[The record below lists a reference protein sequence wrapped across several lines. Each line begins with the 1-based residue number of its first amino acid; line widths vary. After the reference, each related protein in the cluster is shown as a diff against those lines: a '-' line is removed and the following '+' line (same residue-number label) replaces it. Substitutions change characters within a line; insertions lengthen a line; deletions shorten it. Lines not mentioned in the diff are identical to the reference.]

1 MASGDNVDVIEVV
14 ETTSF
19 PVPAQPTV
27 DHLRPEQS
35 TVEEDYKSIGEKIT
49 SFDSSV
55 VQHGTTGGKTLV
67 GVSRNKSER
76 ERKIGHRRVGV
87 GGEITYK
94 KIQTTQIMGSIQ
106 LGIQHAVG
114 GLASKPE
121 RDLLMQDFMT
131 VETTNFPSE
140 GSNHTPA
147 HHFSEF
153 KFKNY
158 APIAFRYFR
167 DLFGIQPDDFLMSM
181 CSAPLRELSNPGAS
195 GSIFY
200 LTDDD
205 EFIIKTVQHKEGEF
219 LQTLL
224 PGYYMNLNQNP
235 RTLLPKFFGLYCYR
249 CNSKNVRLI
258 AMNNL
263 LPSSVKLHQKYDLKG
278 STYKRKASKTERS
291 KSSPTYKDLDFIE
304 HHPEGIFLEAD
315 TYGAL
320 VKTIQR
326 DCRVLESFKIM
337 DYSLLVGIHNL
348 DQAVKEKAQE
358 QRLSASADEEIDEMG
373 GESDGFIQ
381 SEREKQKEDRI
392 GAAALNRSRSI
403 NRQRLVA
410 HSTAMESI
418 QAESEPIDE
427 EDDVPSGGIP
437 ARNARGERLLLF
449 LGIIDILQSYR
460 LKKKL
465 EHTWKSMIHDGD
477 TVSVHR
483 PGFYAQR
490 FQDFMAKTVFK
501 KIPSLDL
508 PEIKGNHRK
517 FRNLV
522 TSYIALKHSPSKRK
536 SISRPL
542 RPLEGDFDS
551 TAVAATGGSTMHAT
565 SPTKAVSPPDPAISA
580 TNVAASVPI
589 APSPPVNLAAGPLSP
604 PPLTLA
610 TGQGPHHEHPPGAAP
625 TVKVTSYPAVLKG
638 RSAASPPN
646 PNLVPSGKIP
656 PPVPPRGTG
665 ASRTARSSEDHRAA
679 STAASTT
686 SSVTSSRGDEAAIIT
701 RYRLHDSSCD
711 LHRSLLSDH
720 SCTSTSITTAKTVA
734 STITAATSI
743 KTTSATSNALHAHT
757 STSNTCRVT
766 DRDRIGGEAGRIRL
780 MDSIQHWHT
789 QELDEDEE
797 EFVSVVKIEDAYFIK
812 TSLHP
817 LRPDRGIRR
826 SSHLKDF
833 NETGNDNYE
842 VSKKGTEKRGDTKTD
857 HLAKFTYFLNPSSRA
872 DLMNYKMSRKDKKYS
887 ETYYERVKRK
897 QKNLEA
903 SITTVSHL
911 RKPVE
916 DARTHHI
923 HTSYMEAA
931 EEWTNYNQKILK
943 FASIKKDSILLQKI
957 REKSKRRKRIAPEPS
972 MKKRTSK
979 RETFN
984 GNLAEI
990 EKTDAK
996 RENEK
1001 LSLKMSSLG
1010 NKSGYQIQEKSNK
1023 NDTGFTSKR
1032 KESAIRCDETK
1043 QNCPSGRDN
1052 NYLDKKKNISKNIN
1066 DEQINNTGGFKGI
1079 FANSYKAENM
1089 EDRIVHEG
1097 ISKFDRQANERFKKY
1112 KNESPK
1118 SDCKSCDGN
1127 SYFREEESSFDIK
1140 KTNSKDVKQ
1149 DKLLNTI
1156 KREEFI
1162 FSSFENDIRSRNSDV
1177 LKCSVFEKVK
1187 NFEKIKMD
1195 VRGKTKDA
1203 RREVHLDN
1211 LNYGNEIDAIKRKF
1225 ALPVNEIRLNQEEEK
1240 IVLKGRLI
1248 NTDVKHKRQTF
1259 KSLSSSHCDNLS
1271 FNSEF
1276 GMLKPN
1282 VSFLHTYRKTRSFT
1296 CGTLP
1301 STCSTPPP
1309 PFDDAVRSN
1318 DQTLASGGHLQQGS
1332 ATPILTSNLFSTHSK
1347 QNKVVHHVT
1356 LTKTYHDTVSISD
1369 VHLESSGSGSGS
1381 GGRET
1386 KSSLSV
1392 ESGGSSSRGGGGLT
1406 WTPPAGS
1413 AEGSTPTWTEGTPS
1427 FTESSSSGDIGKLLY
1442 ALNIYYGS

>member
-14 ETTSF
+14 ETSF
-19 PVPAQPTV
+19 AGPVQATE

-35 TVEEDYKSIGEKIT
+35 ADEDNKSTGDKVT
-49 SFDSSV
+49 ALDSLV
-55 VQHGTTGGKTLV
+55 TQHGITGPKTPV

-249 CNSKNVRLI
+249 CNSKNVRLV

-291 KSSPTYKDLDFIE
+291 KSSPTYKDLDFME

-315 TYGAL
+315 TYNAL

-348 DQAVKEKAQE
+348 DQAAREKAE
-358 QRLSASADEEIDEMG
+358 QKLSASAEEEVGEVG
-373 GESDGFIQ
+373 GESAGFTPA
-381 SEREKQKEDRI
+381 EREREREERT
-392 GAAALNRSRSI
+392 GASALNRSRSI

-427 EDDVPSGGIP
+427 EDDVPPGGIP

-536 SISRPL
+536 SITRPL
-542 RPLEGDFDS
+542 RPLDGDFDS
-551 TAVAATGGSTMHAT
+551 TAVPTTGTSTMHAT
-565 SPTKAVSPPDPAISA
+565 SPTKAAITSDVAISTTSTVMSSGSA
-580 TNVAASVPI
+580 PI
-589 APSPPVNLAAGPLSP
+589 ATSTPVNFASGPVNP

-610 TGQGPHHEHPPGAAP
+610 TPPHQEPQVTSSSA
-625 TVKVTSYPAVLKG
+625 KVTSYPAVLKG
-638 RSAASPPN
+638 RTAASPPN

-665 ASRTARSSEDHRAA
+665 QSRTARSSEEHRGTGTATSA
-679 STAASTT
+679 SSI
-686 SSVTSSRGDEAAIIT
+686 TSSRGVSEE
-701 RYRLHDSSCD
+701 
-711 LHRSLLSDH
+711 
-720 SCTSTSITTAKTVA
+720 
-734 STITAATSI
+734 
-743 KTTSATSNALHAHT
+743 HT
-757 STSNTCRVT
+757 PRRWN
-766 DRDRIGGEAGRIRL
+766 DWP
-780 MDSIQHWHT
+780 MDDIY
-789 QELDEDEE
+789 DEDNEE
-797 EFVSVVKIEDAYFIK
+797 EFVSVEKVNGSYVIR
-812 TSLHP
+812 TSP
-817 LRPDRGIRR
+817 YPFRPERGNFKRSRDNRPETVYRQPPAEVRR
-826 SSHLKDF
+826 SSRDEHM
-833 NETGNDNYE
+833 
-842 VSKKGTEKRGDTKTD
+842 
-857 HLAKFTYFLNPSSRA
+857 AKFTYFLNPASRPE
-872 DLMNYKMSRKDKKYS
+872 LMNYKMSRKDKKHS
-887 ETYYERVKRK
+887 ETYYERMKRK
-897 QKNLEA
+897 QRELEA
-903 SITTVSHL
+903 SLTTITTALASRSDRASRIGDDRSGVEASRVDRSIGQIDRQEKVVEERKIDVQRLAERRRDSKLL
-911 RKPVE
+911 R
-916 DARTHHI
+916 
-923 HTSYMEAA
+923 
-931 EEWTNYNQKILK
+931 
-943 FASIKKDSILLQKI
+943 KI
-957 REKSKRRKRIAPEPS
+957 REKSAQRRKKLAPEPS
-972 MKKRTSK
+972 ARVQAFGGSAGVNDDEEKFR
-979 RETFN
+979 REKVEDYGTVPSRPSYGVDERRSSI
-984 GNLAEI
+984 GNEVVY
-990 EKTDAK
+990 
-996 RENEK
+996 
-1001 LSLKMSSLG
+1001 SSG
-1010 NKSGYQIQEKSNK
+1010 V
-1023 NDTGFTSKR
+1023 DTGR
-1032 KESAIRCDETK
+1032 KSTVSR
-1043 QNCPSGRDN
+1043 
-1052 NYLDKKKNISKNIN
+1052 
-1066 DEQINNTGGFKGI
+1066 
-1079 FANSYKAENM
+1079 M
-1089 EDRIVHEG
+1089 DRVY
-1097 ISKFDRQANERFKKY
+1097 D
-1112 KNESPK
+1112 
-1118 SDCKSCDGN
+1118 
-1127 SYFREEESSFDIK
+1127 EESS
-1140 KTNSKDVKQ
+1140 S
-1149 DKLLNTI
+1149 
-1156 KREEFI
+1156 
-1162 FSSFENDIRSRNSDV
+1162 RSREQFHRGV
-1177 LKCSVFEKVK
+1177 HEKS
-1187 NFEKIKMD
+1187 
-1195 VRGKTKDA
+1195 R
-1203 RREVHLDN
+1203 
-1211 LNYGNEIDAIKRKF
+1211 
-1225 ALPVNEIRLNQEEEK
+1225 
-1240 IVLKGRLI
+1240 
-1248 NTDVKHKRQTF
+1248 
-1259 KSLSSSHCDNLS
+1259 
-1271 FNSEF
+1271 
-1276 GMLKPN
+1276 
-1282 VSFLHTYRKTRSFT
+1282 VSKATS
-1296 CGTLP
+1296 GTLP

-1318 DQTLASGGHLQQGS
+1318 DQTLASGGQLQQG
-1332 ATPILTSNLFSTHSK
+1332 APTTILTSSLSSAQSK
-1347 QNKVVHHVT
+1347 HNKVVHHVT
-1356 LTKTYHDTVSISD
+1356 LTKTYHDAVSISD

-1392 ESGGSSSRGGGGLT
+1392 ESGGSSRGGGGLT

-1427 FTESSSSGDIGKLLY
+1427 FTESSSSGDAGCPTTPIRGSQRQDDGGRIAATVEEALASLTTEMRRTNENAKDLAEQRTSLSMY
-1442 ALNIYYGS
+1442 RQVRTSFKRASTNHVSIMRSMQRVLNIQRQEP

>member
-14 ETTSF
+14 ETSF
-19 PVPAQPTV
+19 TGPVQATE
-27 DHLRPEQS
+27 DHLRPEQYADEDNKS
-35 TVEEDYKSIGEKIT
+35 TGDKVT
-49 SFDSSV
+49 AFDSSIN
-55 VQHGTTGGKTLV
+55 QHGTTGPKTPV

-249 CNSKNVRLI
+249 CNSKNVRLV

-278 STYKRKASKTERS
+278 STYKRKASKSERS
-291 KSSPTYKDLDFIE
+291 KSSPTYKDLDFME

-315 TYGAL
+315 TYSAL

-348 DQAVKEKAQE
+348 DQAAREKAQE
-358 QRLSASADEEIDEMG
+358 QRLSASAEEEIGEVG
-373 GESDGFIQ
+373 GESAAFTQ
-381 SEREKQKEDRI
+381 AEREREREDRI
-392 GAAALNRSRSI
+392 GASALNRSRSI

-427 EDDVPSGGIP
+427 EDDVPSPGGIP

-449 LGIIDILQSYR
+449 VGIIDILQSYR

-522 TSYIALKHSPSKRK
+522 TSYIVFAQTLKHSPSKRK
-536 SISRPL
+536 SITRPL
-542 RPLEGDFDS
+542 RPLDGDFDS
-551 TAVAATGGSTMHAT
+551 TAVPTTGTSTMHAT
-565 SPTKAVSPPDPAISA
+565 SPTKA
-580 TNVAASVPI
+580 
-589 APSPPVNLAAGPLSP
+589 G
-604 PPLTLA
+604 
-610 TGQGPHHEHPPGAAP
+610 
-625 TVKVTSYPAVLKG
+625 
-638 RSAASPPN
+638 
-646 PNLVPSGKIP
+646 
-656 PPVPPRGTG
+656 
-665 ASRTARSSEDHRAA
+665 
-679 STAASTT
+679 
-686 SSVTSSRGDEAAIIT
+686 
-701 RYRLHDSSCD
+701 
-711 LHRSLLSDH
+711 
-720 SCTSTSITTAKTVA
+720 
-734 STITAATSI
+734 
-743 KTTSATSNALHAHT
+743 
-757 STSNTCRVT
+757 
-766 DRDRIGGEAGRIRL
+766 
-780 MDSIQHWHT
+780 
-789 QELDEDEE
+789 
-797 EFVSVVKIEDAYFIK
+797 
-812 TSLHP
+812 
-817 LRPDRGIRR
+817 
-826 SSHLKDF
+826 
-833 NETGNDNYE
+833 
-842 VSKKGTEKRGDTKTD
+842 
-857 HLAKFTYFLNPSSRA
+857 
-872 DLMNYKMSRKDKKYS
+872 
-887 ETYYERVKRK
+887 
-897 QKNLEA
+897 
-903 SITTVSHL
+903 
-911 RKPVE
+911 
-916 DARTHHI
+916 
-923 HTSYMEAA
+923 
-931 EEWTNYNQKILK
+931 
-943 FASIKKDSILLQKI
+943 
-957 REKSKRRKRIAPEPS
+957 
-972 MKKRTSK
+972 
-979 RETFN
+979 
-984 GNLAEI
+984 
-990 EKTDAK
+990 
-996 RENEK
+996 
-1001 LSLKMSSLG
+1001 
-1010 NKSGYQIQEKSNK
+1010 
-1023 NDTGFTSKR
+1023 
-1032 KESAIRCDETK
+1032 
-1043 QNCPSGRDN
+1043 
-1052 NYLDKKKNISKNIN
+1052 
-1066 DEQINNTGGFKGI
+1066 
-1079 FANSYKAENM
+1079 
-1089 EDRIVHEG
+1089 
-1097 ISKFDRQANERFKKY
+1097 
-1112 KNESPK
+1112 
-1118 SDCKSCDGN
+1118 
-1127 SYFREEESSFDIK
+1127 
-1140 KTNSKDVKQ
+1140 
-1149 DKLLNTI
+1149 
-1156 KREEFI
+1156 
-1162 FSSFENDIRSRNSDV
+1162 
-1177 LKCSVFEKVK
+1177 
-1187 NFEKIKMD
+1187 
-1195 VRGKTKDA
+1195 
-1203 RREVHLDN
+1203 
-1211 LNYGNEIDAIKRKF
+1211 
-1225 ALPVNEIRLNQEEEK
+1225 
-1240 IVLKGRLI
+1240 
-1248 NTDVKHKRQTF
+1248 
-1259 KSLSSSHCDNLS
+1259 
-1271 FNSEF
+1271 
-1276 GMLKPN
+1276 
-1282 VSFLHTYRKTRSFT
+1282 
-1296 CGTLP
+1296 GTLP

-1318 DQTLASGGHLQQGS
+1318 DQTLASGGQLQQG
-1332 ATPILTSNLFSTHSK
+1332 APTTILTSSLSSAQSK

-1356 LTKTYHDTVSISD
+1356 LTKTYHDAVSISD

-1392 ESGGSSSRGGGGLT
+1392 ESGGSSRGGGGLT

-1427 FTESSSSGDIGKLLY
+1427 FTESSSSGDAGCPTTPIRGSQRQDDGGRIVTTVEE
-1442 ALNIYYGS
+1442 ALASLTTEMKETNDARNDFVEQRRSHSVYSQVRTSFKRASASHVSIMRSVQRVLKVQRREP

>member
-14 ETTSF
+14 ETTNLPGSATR
-19 PVPAQPTV
+19 PAV
-27 DHLRPEQS
+27 DHLRPDQS
-35 TVEEDYKSIGEKIT
+35 TAEEDYNKSIGEKT
-49 SFDSSV
+49 TAFDSLQV
-55 VQHGTTGGKTLV
+55 VQHGITSGKNPA
-67 GVSRNKSER
+67 GVSRIKSER

-249 CNSKNVRLI
+249 CNSKNVRLV

-263 LPSSVKLHQKYDLKG
+263 LPSFVKLHQKYDLKG
-278 STYKRKASKTERS
+278 STYKRKASKLERS
-291 KSSPTYKDLDFIE
+291 KSSPTYKDLDFME

-348 DQAVKEKAQE
+348 DQAAKEKAQE
-358 QRLSASADEEIDEMG
+358 QRLSASADEEA
-373 GESDGFIQ
+373 GEVGETDGFIQ
-381 SEREKQKEDRI
+381 SEKEKDREDRI

-501 KIPSLDL
+501 KIPS
-508 PEIKGNHRK
+508 P
-517 FRNLV
+517 
-522 TSYIALKHSPSKRK
+522 LKHSPSKRK

-551 TAVAATGGSTMHAT
+551 TG
-565 SPTKAVSPPDPAISA
+565 
-580 TNVAASVPI
+580 
-589 APSPPVNLAAGPLSP
+589 
-604 PPLTLA
+604 
-610 TGQGPHHEHPPGAAP
+610 
-625 TVKVTSYPAVLKG
+625 
-638 RSAASPPN
+638 
-646 PNLVPSGKIP
+646 
-656 PPVPPRGTG
+656 
-665 ASRTARSSEDHRAA
+665 
-679 STAASTT
+679 
-686 SSVTSSRGDEAAIIT
+686 
-701 RYRLHDSSCD
+701 
-711 LHRSLLSDH
+711 
-720 SCTSTSITTAKTVA
+720 
-734 STITAATSI
+734 
-743 KTTSATSNALHAHT
+743 
-757 STSNTCRVT
+757 
-766 DRDRIGGEAGRIRL
+766 
-780 MDSIQHWHT
+780 
-789 QELDEDEE
+789 
-797 EFVSVVKIEDAYFIK
+797 
-812 TSLHP
+812 
-817 LRPDRGIRR
+817 
-826 SSHLKDF
+826 
-833 NETGNDNYE
+833 
-842 VSKKGTEKRGDTKTD
+842 
-857 HLAKFTYFLNPSSRA
+857 
-872 DLMNYKMSRKDKKYS
+872 
-887 ETYYERVKRK
+887 
-897 QKNLEA
+897 
-903 SITTVSHL
+903 
-911 RKPVE
+911 
-916 DARTHHI
+916 
-923 HTSYMEAA
+923 
-931 EEWTNYNQKILK
+931 
-943 FASIKKDSILLQKI
+943 
-957 REKSKRRKRIAPEPS
+957 
-972 MKKRTSK
+972 
-979 RETFN
+979 
-984 GNLAEI
+984 
-990 EKTDAK
+990 
-996 RENEK
+996 
-1001 LSLKMSSLG
+1001 
-1010 NKSGYQIQEKSNK
+1010 
-1023 NDTGFTSKR
+1023 
-1032 KESAIRCDETK
+1032 
-1043 QNCPSGRDN
+1043 
-1052 NYLDKKKNISKNIN
+1052 
-1066 DEQINNTGGFKGI
+1066 
-1079 FANSYKAENM
+1079 
-1089 EDRIVHEG
+1089 
-1097 ISKFDRQANERFKKY
+1097 
-1112 KNESPK
+1112 
-1118 SDCKSCDGN
+1118 
-1127 SYFREEESSFDIK
+1127 
-1140 KTNSKDVKQ
+1140 
-1149 DKLLNTI
+1149 
-1156 KREEFI
+1156 
-1162 FSSFENDIRSRNSDV
+1162 
-1177 LKCSVFEKVK
+1177 
-1187 NFEKIKMD
+1187 
-1195 VRGKTKDA
+1195 
-1203 RREVHLDN
+1203 
-1211 LNYGNEIDAIKRKF
+1211 
-1225 ALPVNEIRLNQEEEK
+1225 
-1240 IVLKGRLI
+1240 
-1248 NTDVKHKRQTF
+1248 
-1259 KSLSSSHCDNLS
+1259 
-1271 FNSEF
+1271 
-1276 GMLKPN
+1276 
-1282 VSFLHTYRKTRSFT
+1282 
-1296 CGTLP
+1296 GTLP

-1318 DQTLASGGHLQQGS
+1318 DQTLASGGHLQQGG
-1332 ATPILTSNLFSTHSK
+1332 ATIIASSVSTAQSK
-1347 QNKVVHHVT
+1347 HNKVVHHVT
-1356 LTKTYHDTVSISD
+1356 LTKTYHDTVRKRKIISD

-1392 ESGGSSSRGGGGLT
+1392 ESGGSSRGGGCLT

-1427 FTESSSSGDIGKLLY
+1427 FTESSSSGDIGCPTTPIKGNQRQDDGGRIAATVEE
-1442 ALNIYYGS
+1442 ALASLTTEMRRTSQDGQHQLEQSTSFSFYRQIRTSLKRGNSNHVAVMRNMQRVLNGRRRAS

>member
-14 ETTSF
+14 ETTNF
-19 PVPAQPTV
+19 PGPAQPKA
-27 DHLRPEQS
+27 DHLKPEQS
-35 TVEEDYKSIGEKIT
+35 TVDEDYKSTGEKT
-49 SFDSSV
+49 TAFDSSV
-55 VQHGTTGGKTLV
+55 VQHGTTGGKNPV

-249 CNSKNVRLI
+249 CNSKNVRLV

-291 KSSPTYKDLDFIE
+291 KSSPTYKDLDFME

-315 TYGAL
+315 TYSAL

-348 DQAVKEKAQE
+348 DQAAKEKAQE
-358 QRLSASADEEIDEMG
+358 QRLSASADEEVGEV
-373 GESDGFIQ
+373 GESDGFLQ
-381 SEREKQKEDRI
+381 NEREKEREDRI
-392 GAAALNRSRSI
+392 GATALNRSRSI

-449 LGIIDILQSYR
+449 IGVIDILQSYR

-536 SISRPL
+536 SITRPL

-551 TAVAATGGSTMHAT
+551 TG
-565 SPTKAVSPPDPAISA
+565 
-580 TNVAASVPI
+580 
-589 APSPPVNLAAGPLSP
+589 
-604 PPLTLA
+604 
-610 TGQGPHHEHPPGAAP
+610 
-625 TVKVTSYPAVLKG
+625 
-638 RSAASPPN
+638 
-646 PNLVPSGKIP
+646 
-656 PPVPPRGTG
+656 
-665 ASRTARSSEDHRAA
+665 
-679 STAASTT
+679 
-686 SSVTSSRGDEAAIIT
+686 
-701 RYRLHDSSCD
+701 
-711 LHRSLLSDH
+711 
-720 SCTSTSITTAKTVA
+720 
-734 STITAATSI
+734 
-743 KTTSATSNALHAHT
+743 
-757 STSNTCRVT
+757 
-766 DRDRIGGEAGRIRL
+766 
-780 MDSIQHWHT
+780 
-789 QELDEDEE
+789 
-797 EFVSVVKIEDAYFIK
+797 
-812 TSLHP
+812 
-817 LRPDRGIRR
+817 
-826 SSHLKDF
+826 
-833 NETGNDNYE
+833 
-842 VSKKGTEKRGDTKTD
+842 
-857 HLAKFTYFLNPSSRA
+857 
-872 DLMNYKMSRKDKKYS
+872 
-887 ETYYERVKRK
+887 
-897 QKNLEA
+897 
-903 SITTVSHL
+903 
-911 RKPVE
+911 
-916 DARTHHI
+916 
-923 HTSYMEAA
+923 
-931 EEWTNYNQKILK
+931 
-943 FASIKKDSILLQKI
+943 
-957 REKSKRRKRIAPEPS
+957 
-972 MKKRTSK
+972 
-979 RETFN
+979 
-984 GNLAEI
+984 
-990 EKTDAK
+990 
-996 RENEK
+996 
-1001 LSLKMSSLG
+1001 
-1010 NKSGYQIQEKSNK
+1010 
-1023 NDTGFTSKR
+1023 
-1032 KESAIRCDETK
+1032 
-1043 QNCPSGRDN
+1043 
-1052 NYLDKKKNISKNIN
+1052 
-1066 DEQINNTGGFKGI
+1066 
-1079 FANSYKAENM
+1079 
-1089 EDRIVHEG
+1089 
-1097 ISKFDRQANERFKKY
+1097 
-1112 KNESPK
+1112 
-1118 SDCKSCDGN
+1118 
-1127 SYFREEESSFDIK
+1127 
-1140 KTNSKDVKQ
+1140 
-1149 DKLLNTI
+1149 
-1156 KREEFI
+1156 
-1162 FSSFENDIRSRNSDV
+1162 
-1177 LKCSVFEKVK
+1177 
-1187 NFEKIKMD
+1187 
-1195 VRGKTKDA
+1195 
-1203 RREVHLDN
+1203 
-1211 LNYGNEIDAIKRKF
+1211 
-1225 ALPVNEIRLNQEEEK
+1225 
-1240 IVLKGRLI
+1240 
-1248 NTDVKHKRQTF
+1248 
-1259 KSLSSSHCDNLS
+1259 
-1271 FNSEF
+1271 
-1276 GMLKPN
+1276 
-1282 VSFLHTYRKTRSFT
+1282 
-1296 CGTLP
+1296 GTLP

-1318 DQTLASGGHLQQGS
+1318 DQTLASGGHLQQPG
-1332 ATPILTSNLFSTHSK
+1332 TILSSSGHAK

-1356 LTKTYHDTVSISD
+1356 LTKTYHDSVRKRKIISD

-1392 ESGGSSSRGGGGLT
+1392 ESGGSSRGGGGLT

-1427 FTESSSSGDIGKLLY
+1427 FTESSSSGDIGCPTTPIKGAQRQDDGGRIAATVEE
-1442 ALNIYYGS
+1442 ALASLTTEMRQTGHDGQHQLEQSTSFSFYRQIRTSLKRGSSNHVTIVRNMQRALSVRRRAP

>member
-19 PVPAQPTV
+19 PVPATAHQPAAKV
-27 DHLRPEQS
+27 DHLRPELS
-35 TVEEDYKSIGEKIT
+35 TVEEDYKSTGEKIT
-49 SFDSSV
+49 AFDNSI
-55 VQHGTTGGKTLV
+55 VQHGTTGGKIPV
-67 GVSRNKSER
+67 GISRNKSER

-153 KFKNY
+153 KFKTY

-263 LPSSVKLHQKYDLKG
+263 LPSSIKLHQKYDLKG

-315 TYGAL
+315 TYSAL

-348 DQAVKEKAQE
+348 DQAAKEKAQE
-358 QRLSASADEEIDEMG
+358 QRLSASADEEVDEMG

-381 SEREKQKEDRI
+381 TEREKERVDRI
-392 GAAALNRSRSI
+392 GAVALNRSRSI

-427 EDDVPSGGIP
+427 EDDVPTGGIP

-501 KIPSLDL
+501 KIPS
-508 PEIKGNHRK
+508 P
-517 FRNLV
+517 
-522 TSYIALKHSPSKRK
+522 LKHSPSKRK

-551 TAVAATGGSTMHAT
+551 TG
-565 SPTKAVSPPDPAISA
+565 
-580 TNVAASVPI
+580 
-589 APSPPVNLAAGPLSP
+589 
-604 PPLTLA
+604 
-610 TGQGPHHEHPPGAAP
+610 
-625 TVKVTSYPAVLKG
+625 
-638 RSAASPPN
+638 
-646 PNLVPSGKIP
+646 
-656 PPVPPRGTG
+656 
-665 ASRTARSSEDHRAA
+665 
-679 STAASTT
+679 
-686 SSVTSSRGDEAAIIT
+686 
-701 RYRLHDSSCD
+701 
-711 LHRSLLSDH
+711 
-720 SCTSTSITTAKTVA
+720 
-734 STITAATSI
+734 
-743 KTTSATSNALHAHT
+743 
-757 STSNTCRVT
+757 
-766 DRDRIGGEAGRIRL
+766 
-780 MDSIQHWHT
+780 
-789 QELDEDEE
+789 
-797 EFVSVVKIEDAYFIK
+797 
-812 TSLHP
+812 
-817 LRPDRGIRR
+817 
-826 SSHLKDF
+826 
-833 NETGNDNYE
+833 
-842 VSKKGTEKRGDTKTD
+842 
-857 HLAKFTYFLNPSSRA
+857 
-872 DLMNYKMSRKDKKYS
+872 
-887 ETYYERVKRK
+887 
-897 QKNLEA
+897 
-903 SITTVSHL
+903 
-911 RKPVE
+911 
-916 DARTHHI
+916 
-923 HTSYMEAA
+923 
-931 EEWTNYNQKILK
+931 
-943 FASIKKDSILLQKI
+943 
-957 REKSKRRKRIAPEPS
+957 
-972 MKKRTSK
+972 
-979 RETFN
+979 
-984 GNLAEI
+984 
-990 EKTDAK
+990 
-996 RENEK
+996 
-1001 LSLKMSSLG
+1001 
-1010 NKSGYQIQEKSNK
+1010 
-1023 NDTGFTSKR
+1023 
-1032 KESAIRCDETK
+1032 
-1043 QNCPSGRDN
+1043 
-1052 NYLDKKKNISKNIN
+1052 
-1066 DEQINNTGGFKGI
+1066 
-1079 FANSYKAENM
+1079 
-1089 EDRIVHEG
+1089 
-1097 ISKFDRQANERFKKY
+1097 
-1112 KNESPK
+1112 
-1118 SDCKSCDGN
+1118 
-1127 SYFREEESSFDIK
+1127 
-1140 KTNSKDVKQ
+1140 
-1149 DKLLNTI
+1149 
-1156 KREEFI
+1156 
-1162 FSSFENDIRSRNSDV
+1162 
-1177 LKCSVFEKVK
+1177 
-1187 NFEKIKMD
+1187 
-1195 VRGKTKDA
+1195 
-1203 RREVHLDN
+1203 
-1211 LNYGNEIDAIKRKF
+1211 
-1225 ALPVNEIRLNQEEEK
+1225 
-1240 IVLKGRLI
+1240 
-1248 NTDVKHKRQTF
+1248 
-1259 KSLSSSHCDNLS
+1259 
-1271 FNSEF
+1271 
-1276 GMLKPN
+1276 
-1282 VSFLHTYRKTRSFT
+1282 
-1296 CGTLP
+1296 GTLP

-1318 DQTLASGGHLQQGS
+1318 DQTLASGGHLQQGAGTTILASSLAS
-1332 ATPILTSNLFSTHSK
+1332 AHPK
-1347 QNKVVHHVT
+1347 PNKVVHHVT
-1356 LTKTYHDTVSISD
+1356 LTKTYHDTVRKRRIISD

-1427 FTESSSSGDIGKLLY
+1427 FTESSSSGDIGCPTTPIKGNQRQADGGRIAATVEEALASLTTEMRRTSQDGQQQLEQSTSFSFY
-1442 ALNIYYGS
+1442 RQIRRSFKRGSSNHVAIMRNMQRALNIRRAP

>member
-14 ETTSF
+14 ETSF
-19 PVPAQPTV
+19 TGPAQPTE

-35 TVEEDYKSIGEKIT
+35 ADEDNKSTGDKVT
-49 SFDSSV
+49 AHDSSII
-55 VQHGTTGGKTLV
+55 QHGTAGPKTPV

-291 KSSPTYKDLDFIE
+291 KSSPTYKDLDFME
-304 HHPEGIFLEAD
+304 HHAEGIFLEAD
-315 TYGAL
+315 TYSAL

-348 DQAVKEKAQE
+348 DQAAREKAQE
-358 QRLSASADEEIDEMG
+358 QRLSASADEEVAEVG
-373 GESDGFIQ
+373 GETAGFLQ
-381 SEREKQKEDRI
+381 AEREDRV
-392 GAAALNRSRSI
+392 GASALNRSRSI

-427 EDDVPSGGIP
+427 EDDVPSPGGIP

-465 EHTWKSMIHDGD
+465 EHTWKSMVHDGD

-536 SISRPL
+536 SITRPL
-542 RPLEGDFDS
+542 RPLDGDFDS
-551 TAVAATGGSTMHAT
+551 TAVPTTGSSTMHAT
-565 SPTKAVSPPDPAISA
+565 SPTKA
-580 TNVAASVPI
+580 
-589 APSPPVNLAAGPLSP
+589 G
-604 PPLTLA
+604 
-610 TGQGPHHEHPPGAAP
+610 
-625 TVKVTSYPAVLKG
+625 
-638 RSAASPPN
+638 
-646 PNLVPSGKIP
+646 
-656 PPVPPRGTG
+656 
-665 ASRTARSSEDHRAA
+665 
-679 STAASTT
+679 
-686 SSVTSSRGDEAAIIT
+686 
-701 RYRLHDSSCD
+701 
-711 LHRSLLSDH
+711 
-720 SCTSTSITTAKTVA
+720 
-734 STITAATSI
+734 
-743 KTTSATSNALHAHT
+743 
-757 STSNTCRVT
+757 
-766 DRDRIGGEAGRIRL
+766 
-780 MDSIQHWHT
+780 
-789 QELDEDEE
+789 
-797 EFVSVVKIEDAYFIK
+797 
-812 TSLHP
+812 
-817 LRPDRGIRR
+817 
-826 SSHLKDF
+826 
-833 NETGNDNYE
+833 
-842 VSKKGTEKRGDTKTD
+842 
-857 HLAKFTYFLNPSSRA
+857 
-872 DLMNYKMSRKDKKYS
+872 
-887 ETYYERVKRK
+887 
-897 QKNLEA
+897 
-903 SITTVSHL
+903 
-911 RKPVE
+911 
-916 DARTHHI
+916 
-923 HTSYMEAA
+923 
-931 EEWTNYNQKILK
+931 
-943 FASIKKDSILLQKI
+943 
-957 REKSKRRKRIAPEPS
+957 
-972 MKKRTSK
+972 
-979 RETFN
+979 
-984 GNLAEI
+984 
-990 EKTDAK
+990 
-996 RENEK
+996 
-1001 LSLKMSSLG
+1001 
-1010 NKSGYQIQEKSNK
+1010 
-1023 NDTGFTSKR
+1023 
-1032 KESAIRCDETK
+1032 
-1043 QNCPSGRDN
+1043 
-1052 NYLDKKKNISKNIN
+1052 
-1066 DEQINNTGGFKGI
+1066 
-1079 FANSYKAENM
+1079 
-1089 EDRIVHEG
+1089 
-1097 ISKFDRQANERFKKY
+1097 
-1112 KNESPK
+1112 
-1118 SDCKSCDGN
+1118 
-1127 SYFREEESSFDIK
+1127 
-1140 KTNSKDVKQ
+1140 
-1149 DKLLNTI
+1149 
-1156 KREEFI
+1156 
-1162 FSSFENDIRSRNSDV
+1162 
-1177 LKCSVFEKVK
+1177 
-1187 NFEKIKMD
+1187 
-1195 VRGKTKDA
+1195 
-1203 RREVHLDN
+1203 
-1211 LNYGNEIDAIKRKF
+1211 
-1225 ALPVNEIRLNQEEEK
+1225 
-1240 IVLKGRLI
+1240 
-1248 NTDVKHKRQTF
+1248 
-1259 KSLSSSHCDNLS
+1259 
-1271 FNSEF
+1271 
-1276 GMLKPN
+1276 
-1282 VSFLHTYRKTRSFT
+1282 
-1296 CGTLP
+1296 GTLP

-1318 DQTLASGGHLQQGS
+1318 DQTLASGGQLQQGGP
-1332 ATPILTSNLFSTHSK
+1332 TTILTSSLSSAQSK

-1356 LTKTYHDTVSISD
+1356 LTKTYHDAVSISD

-1392 ESGGSSSRGGGGLT
+1392 ESGSSRGGGGLT

-1427 FTESSSSGDIGKLLY
+1427 YTESSSSGDAGCPTTPIRGSQRHDDGGRTAATVEE
-1442 ALNIYYGS
+1442 ALASLTTEMRRTSSNAKDLVEQRASLSMYRQVRTSFKRASTNHASIMRSVQRALSIQRREP

>member
-14 ETTSF
+14 ETSF
-19 PVPAQPTV
+19 TGPAQATE
-27 DHLRPEQS
+27 DHLRPEQATDEDNKS
-35 TVEEDYKSIGEKIT
+35 TGDKVT
-49 SFDSSV
+49 AFDGSAI
-55 VQHGTTGGKTLV
+55 QHGIGGPKTPA

-249 CNSKNVRLI
+249 CNSKNVRLV

-278 STYKRKASKTERS
+278 STYKRKASKSERS
-291 KSSPTYKDLDFIE
+291 KSSPTYKDLDFME

-315 TYGAL
+315 TYNAL

-348 DQAVKEKAQE
+348 DQAARDKAE
-358 QRLSASADEEIDEMG
+358 QRLSASAEEEVGEVG
-373 GESDGFIQ
+373 GESAGFTQ
-381 SEREKQKEDRI
+381 AERERERDDRI
-392 GAAALNRSRSI
+392 GASALNRSRSI

-427 EDDVPSGGIP
+427 EDDVPSPGGIP

-536 SISRPL
+536 SITRPL
-542 RPLEGDFDS
+542 RPLDGDFDS
-551 TAVAATGGSTMHAT
+551 TAVPTTGTSTMHAT
-565 SPTKAVSPPDPAISA
+565 SPTKAAVSPTDPAISTSSTVMSTSSA
-580 TNVAASVPI
+580 PI
-589 APSPPVNLAAGPLSP
+589 ATSTPVNFAAGPVSP

-610 TGQGPHHEHPPGAAP
+610 AGPGPPHQEQPVQPASTA
-625 TVKVTSYPAVLKG
+625 KVTTYPAVLKG
-638 RSAASPPN
+638 RTAASPPN

-665 ASRTARSSEDHRAA
+665 QSRTARSSEEHRGPGT
-679 STAASTT
+679 TATLSTT
-686 SSVTSSRGDEAAIIT
+686 SIASSRG
-701 RYRLHDSSCD
+701 
-711 LHRSLLSDH
+711 
-720 SCTSTSITTAKTVA
+720 
-734 STITAATSI
+734 
-743 KTTSATSNALHAHT
+743 
-757 STSNTCRVT
+757 
-766 DRDRIGGEAGRIRL
+766 
-780 MDSIQHWHT
+780 
-789 QELDEDEE
+789 
-797 EFVSVVKIEDAYFIK
+797 
-812 TSLHP
+812 
-817 LRPDRGIRR
+817 
-826 SSHLKDF
+826 
-833 NETGNDNYE
+833 
-842 VSKKGTEKRGDTKTD
+842 
-857 HLAKFTYFLNPSSRA
+857 
-872 DLMNYKMSRKDKKYS
+872 
-887 ETYYERVKRK
+887 
-897 QKNLEA
+897 
-903 SITTVSHL
+903 
-911 RKPVE
+911 
-916 DARTHHI
+916 
-923 HTSYMEAA
+923 
-931 EEWTNYNQKILK
+931 
-943 FASIKKDSILLQKI
+943 
-957 REKSKRRKRIAPEPS
+957 
-972 MKKRTSK
+972 
-979 RETFN
+979 
-984 GNLAEI
+984 
-990 EKTDAK
+990 
-996 RENEK
+996 
-1001 LSLKMSSLG
+1001 
-1010 NKSGYQIQEKSNK
+1010 
-1023 NDTGFTSKR
+1023 
-1032 KESAIRCDETK
+1032 
-1043 QNCPSGRDN
+1043 
-1052 NYLDKKKNISKNIN
+1052 
-1066 DEQINNTGGFKGI
+1066 
-1079 FANSYKAENM
+1079 
-1089 EDRIVHEG
+1089 
-1097 ISKFDRQANERFKKY
+1097 
-1112 KNESPK
+1112 
-1118 SDCKSCDGN
+1118 
-1127 SYFREEESSFDIK
+1127 
-1140 KTNSKDVKQ
+1140 
-1149 DKLLNTI
+1149 
-1156 KREEFI
+1156 
-1162 FSSFENDIRSRNSDV
+1162 
-1177 LKCSVFEKVK
+1177 
-1187 NFEKIKMD
+1187 
-1195 VRGKTKDA
+1195 
-1203 RREVHLDN
+1203 
-1211 LNYGNEIDAIKRKF
+1211 
-1225 ALPVNEIRLNQEEEK
+1225 
-1240 IVLKGRLI
+1240 
-1248 NTDVKHKRQTF
+1248 
-1259 KSLSSSHCDNLS
+1259 
-1271 FNSEF
+1271 
-1276 GMLKPN
+1276 
-1282 VSFLHTYRKTRSFT
+1282 
-1296 CGTLP
+1296 GTLP

-1318 DQTLASGGHLQQGS
+1318 DQTLASGGQLQHG
-1332 ATPILTSNLFSTHSK
+1332 ATTTILTSSLSSAQSK

-1356 LTKTYHDTVSISD
+1356 LTKTYHDAVSISD

-1392 ESGGSSSRGGGGLT
+1392 ESGGSSRGGGGLT

-1427 FTESSSSGDIGKLLY
+1427 FTESSSSGDAGCPTTPIRGSQRQDDGGRIAATVEE
-1442 ALNIYYGS
+1442 ALASLTTEMRRTNGNAKDLEQRSSLSMYTQVRTSFKRASMTRISILRNMQRVLSIQRREL

>member
-19 PVPAQPTV
+19 PGSATQPAV
-27 DHLRPEQS
+27 DHLRPDQS
-35 TVEEDYKSIGEKIT
+35 TAEEDYKSIGEKT
-49 SFDSSV
+49 TAFDSLQV
-55 VQHGTTGGKTLV
+55 VQHGITGGKTPA

-249 CNSKNVRLI
+249 CNSKNVRLV

-263 LPSSVKLHQKYDLKG
+263 LPSFVKLHQKYDLKG
-278 STYKRKASKTERS
+278 STYKRKASKSERS
-291 KSSPTYKDLDFIE
+291 KSSPTYKDLDFME

-348 DQAVKEKAQE
+348 DQAAKEKTQD
-358 QRLSASADEEIDEMG
+358 QRLSASADEEV
-373 GESDGFIQ
+373 GEVGETDGFIQ
-381 SEREKQKEDRI
+381 SEKEKEREDRI

-501 KIPSLDL
+501 KIPS
-508 PEIKGNHRK
+508 P
-517 FRNLV
+517 
-522 TSYIALKHSPSKRK
+522 LKHSPSKRK

-551 TAVAATGGSTMHAT
+551 TG
-565 SPTKAVSPPDPAISA
+565 
-580 TNVAASVPI
+580 
-589 APSPPVNLAAGPLSP
+589 
-604 PPLTLA
+604 
-610 TGQGPHHEHPPGAAP
+610 
-625 TVKVTSYPAVLKG
+625 
-638 RSAASPPN
+638 
-646 PNLVPSGKIP
+646 
-656 PPVPPRGTG
+656 
-665 ASRTARSSEDHRAA
+665 
-679 STAASTT
+679 
-686 SSVTSSRGDEAAIIT
+686 
-701 RYRLHDSSCD
+701 
-711 LHRSLLSDH
+711 
-720 SCTSTSITTAKTVA
+720 
-734 STITAATSI
+734 
-743 KTTSATSNALHAHT
+743 
-757 STSNTCRVT
+757 
-766 DRDRIGGEAGRIRL
+766 
-780 MDSIQHWHT
+780 
-789 QELDEDEE
+789 
-797 EFVSVVKIEDAYFIK
+797 
-812 TSLHP
+812 
-817 LRPDRGIRR
+817 
-826 SSHLKDF
+826 
-833 NETGNDNYE
+833 
-842 VSKKGTEKRGDTKTD
+842 
-857 HLAKFTYFLNPSSRA
+857 
-872 DLMNYKMSRKDKKYS
+872 
-887 ETYYERVKRK
+887 
-897 QKNLEA
+897 
-903 SITTVSHL
+903 
-911 RKPVE
+911 
-916 DARTHHI
+916 
-923 HTSYMEAA
+923 
-931 EEWTNYNQKILK
+931 
-943 FASIKKDSILLQKI
+943 
-957 REKSKRRKRIAPEPS
+957 
-972 MKKRTSK
+972 
-979 RETFN
+979 
-984 GNLAEI
+984 
-990 EKTDAK
+990 
-996 RENEK
+996 
-1001 LSLKMSSLG
+1001 
-1010 NKSGYQIQEKSNK
+1010 
-1023 NDTGFTSKR
+1023 
-1032 KESAIRCDETK
+1032 
-1043 QNCPSGRDN
+1043 
-1052 NYLDKKKNISKNIN
+1052 
-1066 DEQINNTGGFKGI
+1066 
-1079 FANSYKAENM
+1079 
-1089 EDRIVHEG
+1089 
-1097 ISKFDRQANERFKKY
+1097 
-1112 KNESPK
+1112 
-1118 SDCKSCDGN
+1118 
-1127 SYFREEESSFDIK
+1127 
-1140 KTNSKDVKQ
+1140 
-1149 DKLLNTI
+1149 
-1156 KREEFI
+1156 
-1162 FSSFENDIRSRNSDV
+1162 
-1177 LKCSVFEKVK
+1177 
-1187 NFEKIKMD
+1187 
-1195 VRGKTKDA
+1195 
-1203 RREVHLDN
+1203 
-1211 LNYGNEIDAIKRKF
+1211 
-1225 ALPVNEIRLNQEEEK
+1225 
-1240 IVLKGRLI
+1240 
-1248 NTDVKHKRQTF
+1248 
-1259 KSLSSSHCDNLS
+1259 
-1271 FNSEF
+1271 
-1276 GMLKPN
+1276 
-1282 VSFLHTYRKTRSFT
+1282 
-1296 CGTLP
+1296 GTLP

-1318 DQTLASGGHLQQGS
+1318 DQTLASGGHLQQGGATILASSLSS
-1332 ATPILTSNLFSTHSK
+1332 AHSK

-1356 LTKTYHDTVSISD
+1356 LSKAYHDTVSISD

-1392 ESGGSSSRGGGGLT
+1392 ESGGSSRGGGCLT

-1427 FTESSSSGDIGKLLY
+1427 FTESSSSGDIGCPTTPIKGNQRQDDGGRIAATVEEALASLTTEMRRTSQDGQHQLEQITSFSFY
-1442 ALNIYYGS
+1442 RQIRTSLKRGNSNHVAVMRNMQRALNIRRRAP